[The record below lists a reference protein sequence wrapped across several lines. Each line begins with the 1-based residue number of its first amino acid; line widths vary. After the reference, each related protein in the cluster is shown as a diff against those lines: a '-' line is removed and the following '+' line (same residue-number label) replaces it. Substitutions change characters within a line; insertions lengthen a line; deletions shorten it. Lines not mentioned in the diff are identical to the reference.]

1 MADPIP
7 YVVST
12 SAAVAS
18 APDGAIPIN
27 LYQAQ
32 PAAPEAPN
40 AVVVALIAAGFGTA
54 GQLLATNAT
63 ADGFEWVD
71 APL

>member
-12 SAAVAS
+12 SAAVSS

-32 PAAPEAPN
+32 PAAPN
-40 AVVVALIAAGFGTA
+40 AVVTALIAAGFGTA

-71 APL
+71 APA